1 VEGPRSALLLGRD
14 HPRLGA
20 VAAVAEGPA
29 AICLSR
35 GGARKTYSHVE
46 PNEDAVGFALGA
58 GGALVAVADGHH
70 GAGGSQLVLERLLAD
85 TARAWTAHASPRS
98 TPAAWQEAL
107 VDLLLAANHA
117 VLADAGQHG
126 RPPAPTTLAL
136 ALVRPAEDQ
145 LVFASAGDSHI
156 FCVGADRAVSD
167 LAAGDPEAPAWFL
180 GQETATRE
188 GIETHCRLGCD
199 PLAGRRALL
208 LATDGLSERG
218 IGVEDPAAATRA
230 AFDAALVYA
239 PELRA
244 LEACKALCHTAVA
257 AQRAQRAGD
266 NVGCAVLW
274 LED

>member
-1 VEGPRSALLLGRD
+1 MEGPRSALLLGRD

-20 VAAVAEGPA
+20 VAAVAEGPV

-58 GGALVAVADGHH
+58 GG
-70 GAGGSQLVLERLLAD
+70 SQLVLERLLAD
-85 TARAWTAHASPRS
+85 TARAWTARASPRS
-98 TPAAWQEAL
+98 TPVAWREAL
-107 VDLLLAANHA
+107 IELLLAANHA
-117 VLADAGQHG
+117 VLADAGQHA

-136 ALVRPAEDQ
+136 ALVRPTEDQ
-145 LVFASAGDSHI
+145 LIFASAGDSHI
-156 FCVGADRAVSD
+156 FSVGADGVVAD
-167 LAAGDPEAPAWFL
+167 LAAGDGGAWFL
-180 GQETATRE
+180 GHETATRE
-188 GIETHCRLGCD
+188 GIETHCRLGST

-218 IGVEDPAAATRA
+218 IGVEDPTAATRA
-230 AFDAALVYA
+230 AFDAALVYP

-244 LEACKALCHTAVA
+244 LQACKALCHAAVA